1 MVGGRHPR
9 GAEVKVGGVLGRVEV
24 AAAEPT
30 PRDAL
35 VLAHRAQVA
44 VDVRVTDADVAVG
57 GADGGRLVRAHTA
70 AVGAD
75 GGQRAAR

>member
-9 GAEVKVGGVLGRVEV
+9 GAEVKVSGVLGRVKV
-24 AAAEPT
+24 AAAEPA